1 MKKRV
6 AIVMTICMLMSS
18 GVTTEASWLLD
29 TLKKV
34 NNTLES
40 MNESLGAAT
49 GPQINSSSSQSE
61 QIDPKSSRWVKIS
74 ENKYFAT
81 YADKRSVKAEGEAQH
96 RWVGGYFKREFTPL
110 GSQWLGEQSGGAVKP
125 NVITHSIYEASYGP
139 SYGGS
144 IRPNDV
150 KYYDVHGNL
159 IYKGALTDWWNDFR
173 NSEYQRYT
181 PDSEQER
188 IKDILFHAFGWD
200 Y

>member
-18 GVTTEASWLLD
+18 SVATEASWLLD

-49 GPQINSSSSQSE
+49 GPQMNSSSQSE
-61 QIDPKSSRWVKIS
+61 QIDPKSSRWVKVY
-74 ENKYFAT
+74 ENPYFTT
-81 YADKRSVKAEGEAQH
+81 YADKRSLKAGGQAQG
-96 RWVGGYFKREFTPL
+96 RVVYGYFKREFTPL
-110 GSQWLGEQSGGAVKP
+110 GSQWLGEQSGGYVKP
-125 NVITHSIYEASYGP
+125 NVITHSIYEGRYTTTEFRRSDSTP
-139 SYGGS
+139 H
-144 IRPNDV
+144 
-150 KYYDVHGNL
+150 YYDVHGNL
-159 IYKGALTDWWNDFR
+159 IYEGYLADWGSAFGKAGA
-173 NSEYQRYT
+173 YI